1 MNKRSV
7 ILGLI
12 CAMSIPLAAPLD
24 ALARP
29 PERGIDCAST
39 PPPGRTADLRA
50 GAAGHHMHKPP
61 FLRGVQLTEE
71 QRTQVREILQARR
84 DQVCQRM
91 QTVHEAHKEMR
102 ALTRAPEFDSARAR
116 EIADGS
122 AKAIAELEVLR
133 AETDHKILALLTPEQ
148 RRIVDERKP
157 GPRRPG
163 GDRPAPPPER

>member
-7 ILGLI
+7 IVGLI
-12 CAMSIPLAAPLD
+12 CAMSIPLVAPLD
-24 ALARP
+24 VLARP
-29 PERGIDCAST
+29 QERGIDCAGT
-39 PPPGRTADLRA
+39 PPGPDGGPGR
-50 GAAGHHMHKPP
+50 GGAGHHMHKPP

-71 QRTQVREILQARR
+71 QRTQVHEILQAQR

-116 EIADGS
+116 EIAGGS

-148 RRIVDERKP
+148 RRAVDERKP